1 MPTLPGTSR
10 PGAVPVLGVPGD
22 GLVAPVPFEDLPEP
36 LRGELAARV
45 ERLGYLGGFFSV
57 AAHQPDPLLHFNRF
71 TESLKDGLPGRL
83 GEVVAL
89 AAAAT
94 AGNQYELV
102 QHIRLARKLGC
113 PDTWIRAAAYGPDP
127 PADGP
132 AEGSADG
139 LAEGSADGPAE
150 GPAQNPTEGPADGA
164 GNSRVLYPALDPDE
178 QAVRALAVAAM
189 SGRAARAEL
198 SAVVA
203 RLGQATAVGVLL
215 LLGRYVAHA
224 MVARVLGLGPP
235 VSLDPPL
242 APTRNASPRRTP

>member
-1 MPTLPGTSR
+1 MPTLPGASR

-71 TESLKDGLPGRL
+71 TESLKDSLPGRL

-113 PDTWIRAAAYGPDP
+113 PDTWIRAAAYGPDA

-132 AEGSADG
+132 
-139 LAEGSADGPAE
+139 
-150 GPAQNPTEGPADGA
+150 
-164 GNSRVLYPALDPDE
+164 GNGMPLDPDE

-189 SGRAARAEL
+189 SGHAARAEL
-198 SAVVA
+198 SAVIA

>member
-1 MPTLPGTSR
+1 
-10 PGAVPVLGVPGD
+10 VPVLGVPED

-83 GEVVAL
+83 SEVVAL

-113 PDTWIRAAAYGPDP
+113 PDTWIRAAAYGPDA
-127 PADGP
+127 PAYGP
-132 AEGSADG
+132 TGS
-139 LAEGSADGPAE
+139 P
-150 GPAQNPTEGPADGA
+150 
-164 GNSRVLYPALDPDE
+164 GNGMPLDPDE

-189 SGRAARAEL
+189 GGHGARAEL

-235 VSLDPPL
+235 VCLDPPL

>member
-45 ERLGYLGGFFSV
+45 ERLGYLG
-57 AAHQPDPLLHFNRF
+57 
-71 TESLKDGLPGRL
+71 
-83 GEVVAL
+83 
-89 AAAAT
+89 
-94 AGNQYELV
+94 
-102 QHIRLARKLGC
+102 
-113 PDTWIRAAAYGPDP
+113 
-127 PADGP
+127 
-132 AEGSADG
+132 
-139 LAEGSADGPAE
+139 
-150 GPAQNPTEGPADGA
+150 
-164 GNSRVLYPALDPDE
+164 
-178 QAVRALAVAAM
+178 
-189 SGRAARAEL
+189 
-198 SAVVA
+198 
-203 RLGQATAVGVLL
+203 VLL

>member
-57 AAHQPDPLLHFNRF
+57 AAHQPDPLLR
-71 TESLKDGLPGRL
+71 G
-83 GEVVAL
+83 
-89 AAAAT
+89 
-94 AGNQYELV
+94 
-102 QHIRLARKLGC
+102 
-113 PDTWIRAAAYGPDP
+113 AY
-127 PADGP
+127 ADE
-132 AEGSADG
+132 EGA
-139 LAEGSADGPAE
+139 
-150 GPAQNPTEGPADGA
+150 
-164 GNSRVLYPALDPDE
+164 SRT
-178 QAVRALAVAAM
+178 
-189 SGRAARAEL
+189 AEL
-198 SAVVA
+198 SGVA
-203 RLGQATAVGVLL
+203 RFTAVLL

-242 APTRNASPRRTP
+242 APTRTASPRRTP

>member
-1 MPTLPGTSR
+1 MPTLPGASR

-83 GEVVAL
+83 AEVVAL

-113 PDTWIRAAAYGPDP
+113 PDTWIRAAAYGPDT

-132 AEGSADG
+132 TGRP
-139 LAEGSADGPAE
+139 ADGPTE
-150 GPAQNPTEGPADGA
+150 GPAQDPTGGPADGA
-164 GNSRVLYPALDPDE
+164 GNGRVLYPALDPDE

-189 SGRAARAEL
+189 SGHAARAEL

-242 APTRNASPRRTP
+242 APIRNASPRRTP

>member
-10 PGAVPVLGVPGD
+10 PGAVPVLGAPED
-22 GLVAPVPFEDLPEP
+22 GLVTPVPFEDLPEP

-45 ERLGYLGGFFSV
+45 ERLGYLGGFFGV

-83 GEVVAL
+83 SEVVAL
-89 AAAAT
+89 AAAAA

-113 PDTWIRAAAYGPDP
+113 PDTWIRAAAYGPDAP
-127 PADGP
+127 ADGLADGP
-132 AEGSADG
+132 AEDP
-139 LAEGSADGPAE
+139 ADGP
-150 GPAQNPTEGPADGA
+150 
-164 GNSRVLYPALDPDE
+164 GNGRVLYPALDPDE

-189 SGRAARAEL
+189 GGHGAQAEL

>member
-1 MPTLPGTSR
+1 
-10 PGAVPVLGVPGD
+10 VPVLGAPED

-83 GEVVAL
+83 AEVVAL

-113 PDTWIRAAAYGPDP
+113 PDTWIRAAAYGPDV
-127 PADGP
+127 PADGS
-132 AEGSADG
+132 AGSP
-139 LAEGSADGPAE
+139 ADGPAE
-150 GPAQNPTEGPADGA
+150 GPAQDPAEGPADGA
-164 GNSRVLYPALDPDE
+164 GKGRVLHPALDPDE
-178 QAVRALAVAAM
+178 QAVRALAVAAV
-189 SGRAARAEL
+189 SGRAARADL

-242 APTRNASPRRTP
+242 PPTRPASSRRTP